1 MDFQQVMQHGFR
13 NITNFAGRDSGRQ
26 FLTYYLTVFLSLLII
41 SAFLFL
47 EDVINAF
54 RTVDSLNSYR
64 QHSFGG
70 YDPFRERREAAD
82 TEAAIAAMKFAFVG
96 LLLPFLLTLSSM
108 VRRLHDA
115 GFSGKWLLAVLGVG
129 GLLFFPALPVLIAG
143 LAVLGADA
151 ETNRFGDPITAPPDT
166 S

>member
-1 MDFQQVMQHGFR
+1 MDFQQILQHGFR
-13 NITNFAGRDSGRQ
+13 NVTNFEGRDSKRQ
-26 FLTYYLTVFLSLLII
+26 FLTYYLAVFLSLLII

-47 EDVINAF
+47 EDFINVYEALNE
-54 RTVDSLNSYR
+54 RTGPHLAGDYLYWE
-64 QHSFGG
+64 Q
-70 YDPFRERREAAD
+70 REALNRQ
-82 TEAAIAAMKFAFVG
+82 AAITGFKFAFLG
-96 LLLPFLLTLSSM
+96 IILPFLLTLSSM

-115 GFSGKWLLAVLGVG
+115 GFSGKWLLMVLGLG

-151 ETNRFGDPITAPPDT
+151 DTNRFGDPVGSSDRGDV